1 LELFEKFCVKEN
13 RKLPILN
20 NEVNSMK
27 MKKKIIALSTAALL
41 MLSVTGNVFAAGTT
55 FKDLDNVSA
64 KDKIIALQ
72 NSGVINGTANGVFSP
87 GSMITAAESI
97 QLFVRAFD
105 LNLNAVRF
113 IKEPKATD
121 YFKKAKDDS
130 WYAQALII
138 GSVRG
143 LDFPADIDPDQS
155 LTREEYT
162 YYLVK
167 AAENYGQL
175 PMIKLVPAEI
185 TDEDQMTAEYS
196 GAIQRAL
203 NYGIVKLD
211 ANGKFN
217 PKEKLSR
224 AEAAEQLYNALEYLK
239 AHTAPA
245 TTQPSTTETTQ
256 Q

>member
-1 LELFEKFCVKEN
+1 
-13 RKLPILN
+13 
-20 NEVNSMK
+20 MK
-27 MKKKIIALSTAALL
+27 IKNKIIALSAAALM
-41 MLSVTGNVFAAGTT
+41 MLSVTGNVFAADTD
-55 FKDLDNVSA
+55 FKDLDSVSA

-72 NSGVINGTANGVFSP
+72 NKGVINGTASGIFSP
-87 GSMITAAESI
+87 DITITAAQSI

-105 LNLNAVRF
+105 LNLDAVRF

-121 YFKKAKDDS
+121 YFKKAKDDA
-130 WYAQALII
+130 WYAQSLII

-143 LDFPADIDPDQS
+143 LDFPADIDPDRS

-167 AAENYGQL
+167 ATENYGQL
-175 PMIKLVPAEI
+175 PMIKLVPVEI

-203 NYGIVKLD
+203 KYGIVKLD
-211 ANGKFN
+211 ADGKFN
-217 PKEKLSR
+217 PKGKLSR

-239 AHTAPA
+239 AHPAP
-245 TTQPSTTETTQ
+245 TETQPTTSETTQ
-256 Q
+256 GS